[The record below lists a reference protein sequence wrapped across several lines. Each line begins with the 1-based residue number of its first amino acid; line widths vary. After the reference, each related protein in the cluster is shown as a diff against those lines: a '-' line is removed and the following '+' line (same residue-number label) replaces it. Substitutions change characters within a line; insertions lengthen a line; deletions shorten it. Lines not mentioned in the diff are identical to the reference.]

1 MKRALL
7 VLEDGTFCFGESL
20 AAEGEVYGELV
31 FNTAMTGYQELLT
44 DPSYTNQIVVMT
56 YPEIGI
62 YGVNEEDIESDGV
75 KVKGFVVFRMVE
87 KAYNYRATKSLI
99 DYLKENGTMAIQNV
113 DTRSLTRKI
122 RSQGTMKGA
131 ISTIDLDPKSLLE
144 KVKRSEPVLGIDL
157 VKEVSCHESSLEE
170 SSGPRVAVIDC
181 GVKFNILREL
191 KKRGLSI
198 LKVPYTIDFEEL
210 KKFDVKGVLISNGP
224 GDPSVLVKTIDLV
237 RKILKHNLPVAGIC
251 LGHQL
256 LALAIGAR
264 TYKMKFGHRGVNHPV
279 KDLERNKVLIT
290 THNHGFA
297 VEPSSLKLTGIG
309 QTETFQYE
317 NLSYFQELLGES
329 PAGFGKVKV
338 THVSLNDGTIEGMRL
353 LDYPAFSVQFHPEAC
368 PGPHDANFFFDDF
381 MKLIEGR

>member
-1 MKRALL
+1 MKKALL
-7 VLEDGTFCFGESL
+7 VLEDGTFFFGENL

-31 FNTAMTGYQELLT
+31 FNTAMMGYQEVLT

-56 YPEIGI
+56 YPEVGI
-62 YGVNEEDIESDGV
+62 YGVNEEDIESDRV
-75 KVKGFVVFRMVE
+75 RVKGFVVFRMVE
-87 KAYNYRATKSLI
+87 ESYNHRATKTLI
-99 DYLKENGTMAIQNV
+99 EYLKESGTMAIQGV

-144 KVKRSEPVLGIDL
+144 KVRQNEPVLGVDL
-157 VKEVSCHESSLEE
+157 VKEVSSKEIFLDD

-181 GVKFNILREL
+181 GAKFNILREL
-191 KKRGLSI
+191 KKRGLCV
-198 LKVPYTIDFEEL
+198 LRVPYTIEFEEL
-210 KKFDVKGVLISNGP
+210 KRLDVQGVLISNGP

-237 RKILKHNLPVAGIC
+237 RQILLHCLPVAGIC

-256 LALAIGAR
+256 LALAIGGK

-297 VEPSSLKLTGIG
+297 VEPSSLRISGM
-309 QTETFQYE
+309 EDDVFHYE
-317 NLSYFQELLGES
+317 KFSNTDELMGES
-329 PAGFGKVKV
+329 PAGFGKVKI
-338 THVSLNDGTIEGMRL
+338 THVSLNDGTIEGMKL

-381 MKLIEGR
+381 TKLIKGR

>member
-1 MKRALL
+1 MKKALL
-7 VLEDGTFCFGESL
+7 VLEDGTFFFGENL

-31 FNTAMTGYQELLT
+31 FNTAMMGYQEVLT

-56 YPEIGI
+56 YPEVGI
-62 YGVNEEDIESDGV
+62 YGVNEEDIESDRV
-75 KVKGFVVFRMVE
+75 RVKGFVVFRMVE
-87 KAYNYRATKSLI
+87 KAYNHRATKTLI
-99 DYLKENGTMAIQNV
+99 EYLKESGTMAIQSV

-131 ISTIDLDPKSLLE
+131 ISTVDLDPKSLLE
-144 KVKRSEPVLGIDL
+144 KVRQNEPVLGVDL
-157 VKEVSCHESSLEE
+157 VKEVSSKEIFLDD

-181 GVKFNILREL
+181 GAKFNILREL
-191 KKRGLSI
+191 KKRGFSVLR
-198 LKVPYTIDFEEL
+198 VPYTIEFEEL
-210 KKFDVKGVLISNGP
+210 KRLDVQGVLISNGP

-237 RKILKHNLPVAGIC
+237 RQILLHCLPVAGIC

-256 LALAIGAR
+256 LALAIGGK

-297 VEPSSLKLTGIG
+297 VQPSSLRISGM
-309 QTETFQYE
+309 EDDVFHYE
-317 NLSYFQELLGES
+317 KFSNTDELMGES
-329 PAGFGKVKV
+329 PAGFGKVKI
-338 THVSLNDGTIEGMRL
+338 THVSLNDGMIEGMKL

-381 MKLIEGR
+381 AKLIKGR

>member
-31 FNTAMTGYQELLT
+31 FNTAMMGYQEVLT

-56 YPEIGI
+56 YPEVGI
-62 YGVNEEDIESDGV
+62 YGINEEDIESDGV

-87 KAYNYRATKSLI
+87 KAYSHRATKTLI
-99 DYLKENGTMAIQNV
+99 EYLKENGTMAIQGV

-144 KVKRSEPVLGIDL
+144 KVRQSEPVLGIDL
-157 VKEVSCHESSLEE
+157 VKEVSCHETSLEE

-191 KKRGLSI
+191 KKRGFCVLR
-198 LKVPYTIDFEEL
+198 VPYTIDFEEL
-210 KKFDVKGVLISNGP
+210 KRLDVQGVLISNGP
-224 GDPSVLVKTIDLV
+224 GDPSVLAKTIDLV
-237 RKILKHNLPVAGIC
+237 RNILKHNLPVAGIC

-256 LALAIGAR
+256 LALAIGGR

-297 VEPSSLKLTGIG
+297 VQPSSLRINGIEDDVFHYEKLS
-309 QTETFQYE
+309 
-317 NLSYFQELLGES
+317 NADELMGES
-329 PAGFGKVKV
+329 PAGFGKLKI
-338 THVSLNDGTIEGMRL
+338 THVSLNDGTIEGMKL

-381 MKLIEGR
+381 AKLIEGR